1 MVRITF
7 VQPDGTRHEVEA
19 EPGNTIMQTALDRNV
34 DGITAECNGSAACAT
49 CHAYFDEARLDALDP
64 MQEHENDMLDFAA
77 SERRSGSRLSCQIKV
92 TEALD
97 GIVVTL
103 PDMQ

>member
-1 MVRITF
+1 MVKVTF
-7 VQPDGTRHEVEA
+7 VQPDGSRLEVEA
-19 EPGNTIMQTALDRNV
+19 EPGQSIMQTALSHNV
-34 DGITAECNGSAACAT
+34 VGITAECNGSAACAT
-49 CHAYFDEARLDALDP
+49 CHAYFDEASLNGLEK

-77 SERRSGSRLSCQIKV
+77 SERRSGSRLSCQVKV

-103 PDMQ
+103 PEMQ